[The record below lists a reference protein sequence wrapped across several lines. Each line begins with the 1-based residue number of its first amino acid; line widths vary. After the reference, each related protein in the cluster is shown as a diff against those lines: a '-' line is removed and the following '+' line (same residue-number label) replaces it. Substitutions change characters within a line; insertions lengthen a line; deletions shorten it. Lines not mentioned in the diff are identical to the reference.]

1 MIKLNDLKIK
11 IFADGADLKGI
22 EALNTQLYIKGFTT
36 NPTLM
41 RKSGVTDY
49 KKFALEILKVV
60 KNKPI
65 SFEVFSD
72 DISEMEKQAT
82 EIFSWGANVNVKIPI
97 TNTKGISTTGLI
109 KKLSTDGIVCN
120 ITAIFTL
127 SQLNEVLEVLA
138 PETPAILS
146 SLVDTIRLSRYTLF

>member
-49 KKFALEILKVV
+49 KNLH
-60 KNKPI
+60 
-65 SFEVFSD
+65 
-72 DISEMEKQAT
+72 
-82 EIFSWGANVNVKIPI
+82 
-97 TNTKGISTTGLI
+97 
-109 KKLSTDGIVCN
+109 
-120 ITAIFTL
+120 
-127 SQLNEVLEVLA
+127 
-138 PETPAILS
+138 
-146 SLVDTIRLSRYTLF
+146 